1 MSLIPFCLLN
11 VTTWKLEIAYVT
23 CTIFLLEST
32 GDILKHMDIHIHIL
46 HMDFIHICVYT
57 FMCAMFSWLKTQL
70 QKMKI
75 MASGPITS
83 WQIDGKQW

>member
-46 HMDFIHICVYT
+46 HMDTYICKNSLSG
-57 FMCAMFSWLKTQL
+57 MFKNQCSLL
-70 QKMKI
+70 L
-75 MASGPITS
+75 P
-83 WQIDGKQW
+83 GKAQ